1 MLFIFFPNYLGDPI
15 SDCALN
21 RGTSVTFSCQ
31 PLILAVSRA
40 NAGWSIFW
48 KFTLAFSSLLQEF
61 QFAFFRKL
69 NSLAYLLNLDVYI
82 WIEFAWYVLLEIELG
97 KSVIPWSFHDRCK
110 IHDRFKNVFLK
121 LLLVSR
127 PSNLISNYLEFRWF
141 FISFFSLHS
150 IPFYLFHS
158 IPFFICVPFHL
169 LYLLGLL
176 FHLCHLLV

>member
-1 MLFIFFPNYLGDPI
+1 MDWVYLSMWLIFFPNYLGDPI

-82 WIEFAWYVLLEIELG
+82 WIEFVWYVLLEIEFV
-97 KSVIPWSFHDRCK
+97 KSVISWSFHDRFENSWSFQKCLSL
-110 IHDRFKNVFLK
+110 IIDSVQTFQF
-121 LLLVSR
+121 
-127 PSNLISNYLEFRWF
+127 NLQLFGISL
-141 FISFFSLHS
+141 I
-150 IPFYLFHS
+150 FH
-158 IPFFICVPFHL
+158 
-169 LYLLGLL
+169 
-176 FHLCHLLV
+176 